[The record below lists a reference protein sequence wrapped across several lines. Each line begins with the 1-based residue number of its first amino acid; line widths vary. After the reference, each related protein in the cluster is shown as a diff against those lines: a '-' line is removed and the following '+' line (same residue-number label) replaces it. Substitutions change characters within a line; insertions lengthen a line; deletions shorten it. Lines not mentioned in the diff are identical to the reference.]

1 MIWHLVYWWWSCHH
15 LVIYQYR
22 VDITFKQEIK
32 ANLGHD
38 NSSQLKTV
46 TSSLPNQRNKFK
58 VFAISMQSSALHA
71 ACLPAAVVCCTRLP
85 WCGARHR
92 LSVSCPGRQPLLTRS
107 WCHPASA
114 RRLSRVWGE
123 SSVTMGH
130 RHIGH
135 VLSLD
140 PIKCVN
146 FIIRQRLGVCTS
158 G

>member
-46 TSSLPNQRNKFK
+46 TSSLHNQRNKFK

-92 LSVSCPGRQPLLTRS
+92 LSVSCPGRQPRLTRS
-107 WCHPASA
+107 CPATS
-114 RRLSRVWGE
+114 LSQATLP
-123 SSVTMGH
+123 SVGGNLQSTWD
-130 RHIGH
+130 IGH
-135 VLSLD
+135 ELSLD

-146 FIIRQRLGVCTS
+146 FITRQRLAVCTS

>member
-46 TSSLPNQRNKFK
+46 TFSLHNQRNKFK

-71 ACLPAAVVCCTRLP
+71 ARLPAAVVCCTRLP
-85 WCGARHR
+85 WCGAQHR

-107 WCHPASA
+107 CPATQPQPGDSPECGGN
-114 RRLSRVWGE
+114 LQSRWD
-123 SSVTMGH
+123 
-130 RHIGH
+130 IGH

-146 FIIRQRLGVCTS
+146 FITRQRLTVCTS

>member
-46 TSSLPNQRNKFK
+46 TSSLHNQRNKFK

-107 WCHPASA
+107 CPGTQPQPGDSPECE
-114 RRLSRVWGE
+114 GE

-130 RHIGH
+130 GTWAWNKSN
-135 VLSLD
+135 VLISL
-140 PIKCVN
+140 
-146 FIIRQRLGVCTS
+146 LGS
-158 G
+158 GWLSAHLDK

>member
-38 NSSQLKTV
+38 NSSQLSSKQSLFHLTIKE
-46 TSSLPNQRNKFK
+46 TSSRCLLFLCRAQPC
-58 VFAISMQSSALHA
+58 MLHA
-71 ACLPAAVVCCTRLP
+71 SLQLWCAAHDFPGAGPDTDWVSRAQAGSRSSPGPGATQP
-85 WCGARHR
+85 QPGDSPECGGN
-92 LSVSCPGRQPLLTRS
+92 LQ
-107 WCHPASA
+107 
-114 RRLSRVWGE
+114 SRWD
-123 SSVTMGH
+123 
-130 RHIGH
+130 IGH
-135 VLSLD
+135 ELSLD

-146 FIIRQRLGVCTS
+146 FIIRQRLAVCTS

>member
-46 TSSLPNQRNKFK
+46 TFSLHNQRNKFK

-71 ACLPAAVVCCTRLP
+71 ARLPAAVVCCTRLP
-85 WCGARHR
+85 WCGAQHR

-107 WCHPASA
+107 CPATQPQPGDSPECGGN
-114 RRLSRVWGE
+114 LQSRWD
-123 SSVTMGH
+123 
-130 RHIGH
+130 IGH

-146 FIIRQRLGVCTS
+146 FITRQRLAVCTS

>member
-46 TSSLPNQRNKFK
+46 TFSLHNQRNKFK

-107 WCHPASA
+107 CPGTSLSQATLPSVGGIFSQDGTWDMRWAWTQSNVLISLLGSGWLSA
-114 RRLSRVWGE
+114 
-123 SSVTMGH
+123 H
-130 RHIGH
+130 
-135 VLSLD
+135 LD
-140 PIKCVN
+140 K
-146 FIIRQRLGVCTS
+146 
-158 G
+158 